1 MANEN
6 ETDPL
11 ALLGMAASPADPTVA
26 NVEPA
31 VDQAA
36 LNASAPVDAP
46 KEVAEEKS
54 FGFEQATEE
63 ADDLPALVR
72 LGGGGKGRE
81 SQYDFA
87 SLKAPVV
94 SEDGKRKLSVLFVK
108 FTGEGDADKMKRS
121 VQSASTQQN
130 RQNEGTSVYYETRSV
145 QENGKFLGVKVYR
158 TDARPV
164 EAPKAEA
171 AEPAPAAE

>member
-11 ALLGMAASPADPTVA
+11 ALLGMAAAPTT
-26 NVEPA
+26 E
-31 VDQAA
+31 QAA
-36 LNASAPVDAP
+36 AAPVQDLSVLNASVPKDETP

-54 FGFEQATEE
+54 FGFEQITEE

-81 SQYDFA
+81 SQYDFK

-108 FTGEGDADKMKRS
+108 FDGTGDADKMKRS

-130 RQNEGTSVYYETRSV
+130 RQNEGTEVYYETRTV

-158 TDARPV
+158 TDARPA

-171 AEPAPAAE
+171 AEAAAPQA